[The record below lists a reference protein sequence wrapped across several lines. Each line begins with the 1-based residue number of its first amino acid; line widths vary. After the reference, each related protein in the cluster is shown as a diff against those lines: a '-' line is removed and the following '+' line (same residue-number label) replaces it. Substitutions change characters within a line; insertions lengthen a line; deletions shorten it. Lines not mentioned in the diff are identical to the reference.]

1 MPNDVFMLHCKRLIA
16 AMQTKQLF
24 LASGI
29 HILFPDHEAERLRTT
44 KKGTTMS
51 KIAAIGL
58 VPTSTLFGRLLATID
73 RLLMRSAQIAIR
85 NGDVPRLGL

>member
-1 MPNDVFMLHCKRLIA
+1 LHCTQIIA
-16 AMQTKQLF
+16 AMQTNRLS

-29 HILFPDHEAERLRTT
+29 PRLFGDHEAELLRVA

-51 KIAAIGL
+51 KIAAVGL
-58 VPTSTLFGRLLATID
+58 IPSSTLFGRLLATID

-85 NGDVPRLGL
+85 NGDVPPLGL